1 VAALHN
7 RIYQTSDLAGA
18 ERKTFIDAARR
29 GRAYLRAPDGES
41 LVMLRES
48 VLETTSTIAEIALE
62 YLNVLRVLNKPRE
75 ERAPSDYGRWAFL
88 EAFDDDDVNEFLLE
102 MHPAI
107 VRSASLARL
116 DEVERT
122 LSDWQRSARTLADPI
137 SRSILL
143 GEVDDG
149 EWLEAP
155 YPNVG

>member
-1 VAALHN
+1 MAILHN

-48 VLETTSTIAEIALE
+48 VLETALTISEFALE
-62 YLNVLRVLNKPRE
+62 YMNVLRVLRQPRE
-75 ERAPSDYGRWAFL
+75 QRAPSDYGHWAFL
-88 EAFDDDDVNEFLLE
+88 EAFDDEDINEFLME

-116 DEVERT
+116 DEVEQT
-122 LSDWQRSARTLADPI
+122 LAGWQRSARTLADPI
-137 SRSILL
+137 SRSILM
-143 GEVDDG
+143 GEVDEGD
-149 EWLEAP
+149 WLEARNP
-155 YPNVG
+155 SAG

>member
-75 ERAPSDYGRWAFL
+75 ERAPSDYGRWLSLKPLMTTTSMSFFWKCTRQL
-88 EAFDDDDVNEFLLE
+88 FGVPRW
-102 MHPAI
+102 PA
-107 VRSASLARL
+107 
-116 DEVERT
+116 
-122 LSDWQRSARTLADPI
+122 
-137 SRSILL
+137 
-143 GEVDDG
+143 
-149 EWLEAP
+149 
-155 YPNVG
+155 